1 MPKSVLNQ
9 DTPSRGIAGIQM
21 RNDNR
26 YSSDKNI
33 EDNLGV
39 GFNLHTPDFK
49 RNFDEGLGTVWTTTD
64 NQPDYFQNL
73 LKYRVKQ
80 TKQIVDSQDT
90 EMGQIDPET
99 LSKARRLGL
108 QSNSTSEDLA
118 REPQRTDELE
128 DMAPLDFPKKITPR
142 IENIIP
148 LPEFPRRDQQQVMY
162 VSY

>member
-1 MPKSVLNQ
+1 MPKPVLNQ

-26 YSSDKNI
+26 YSSDQNI

-39 GFNLHTPDFK
+39 GFNVHTPDFK
-49 RNFDEGLGTVWTTTD
+49 KVFDEGLGSVWTTTD

-73 LKYRVKQ
+73 LKYRPNQ
-80 TKQIVDSQDT
+80 TKQIVDIQDT
-90 EMGQIDPET
+90 EMGQNDPGT
-99 LSKARRLGL
+99 LSKARRLSL

-118 REPQRTDELE
+118 RQPERTDELE

-148 LPEFPRRDQQQVMY
+148 LPEFSGRDQQQVMY